1 MTPVVDLMTCA
12 LMREVRDG
20 DVVGVGLG
28 TPLALCAALA
38 ARRAGAPGAEILVAG
53 ALSPDADLLTCL
65 RGAQALAG
73 RTPGFVPHLDTM
85 DMAERR
91 AMTLQ
96 FLRPA
101 QVGPDGAMN
110 TSRVAGPDGRP
121 MRLPGGLATADVPR
135 LLPRLVIYHPDH
147 RPRSLPAR
155 PEHVTGPP
163 GSATRVVTDLC
174 VIALEAGGPRIA
186 SLHPGAGAADVV
198 AATGFRL
205 DAPDDV
211 PTTPPPTPA
220 ERAALDEV
228 DPHGLRGLEHRAT
241 RREAGSRLHDL
252 LATEAAHA

>member
-1 MTPVVDLMTCA
+1 VSEVVDLMTCA

-38 ARRAGAPGAEILVAG
+38 ARRSGAPGAEVLVAG

-65 RGAQALAG
+65 RGAAALAG

-110 TSRVAGPDGRP
+110 TSRVAGADGRR

-155 PEHVTGPP
+155 PEVVTGPA
-163 GSATRVVTDLC
+163 GSATRIVTDLC
-174 VIALEAGGPRIA
+174 VIALGLGGPRLA
-186 SLHPGAGAADVV
+186 SLHPGVAAAEVA
-198 AATGFRL
+198 AATGFPL
-205 DAPDDV
+205 AAAEDV
-211 PTTPPPTPA
+211 PATPPPTPA
-220 ERAALDEV
+220 ERAALEEV
-228 DPHGLRGLEHRAT
+228 DPHRLRGLEHRAT
-241 RREAGSRLHDL
+241 RGEAARHLHDL